1 MERISPASILRDLRG
16 DRKLEEVARAVG
28 VGESSISMYE
38 LGQRTPRDDVKRK
51 LANFYGKTVQEIFFP
66 DDGHPENPERN
77 DHDYLAQSR

>member
-16 DRKLEEVARAVG
+16 DRKLEEVAQAVG

-66 DDGHPENPERN
+66 DDGHPKNSERN
-77 DHDYLAQSR
+77 DHDNLAQSR